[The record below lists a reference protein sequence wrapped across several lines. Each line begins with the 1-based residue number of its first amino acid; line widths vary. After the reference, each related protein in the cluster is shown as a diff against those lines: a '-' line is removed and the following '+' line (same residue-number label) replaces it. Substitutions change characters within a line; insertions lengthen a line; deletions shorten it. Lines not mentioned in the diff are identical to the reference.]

1 MMPIRLKRRLG
12 TLDHVGFPTLADAR
26 GLCNLRS
33 WHILSVLHWARPP
46 QPPHNALPPA
56 VLGVVLGVGPTG
68 VEAVFE
74 LEGVDVAPA
83 AFLREVVAD
92 VVLMKGG
99 DGPGD
104 GADIPGTAGG
114 QG

>member
-1 MMPIRLKRRLG
+1 MRETESIPERDSRI
-12 TLDHVGFPTLADAR
+12 TDHASLPG
-26 GLCNLRS
+26 
-33 WHILSVLHWARPP
+33 H
-46 QPPHNALPPA
+46 PPHNALPPA
-56 VLGVVLGVGPTG
+56 VLGVVFGVGPAG

-83 AFLREVVAD
+83 PLLREVVAD